1 MTIRQHTIF
10 RGHVQ
15 GVGFRATAA
24 RVAEGF
30 EVAGHVRNL
39 ADGSVELVVEG
50 NDTEVKA
57 FLETSDQLPEWHDDA
72 LVRRGQLLFEQWA
85 PEIGPNRTIRT

>member
-39 ADGSVELVVEG
+39 ADGSVGLVVEG

-57 FLETSDQLPEWHDDA
+57 FLEA
-72 LVRRGQLLFEQWA
+72 VRDRMSGYVREAVTTDEQPQGETGFRVA
-85 PEIGPNRTIRT
+85 